1 MEGHQAAGQHGS
13 YLEAVPSISSIPV
26 SLARMQFD
34 GWSQLQGSEQEWME
48 GWEDDV
54 PDGNHIFKAALHS
67 GRGEA
72 QLLMDG

>member
-1 MEGHQAAGQHGS
+1 MG
-13 YLEAVPSISSIPV
+13 
-26 SLARMQFD
+26 
-34 GWSQLQGSEQEWME
+34 